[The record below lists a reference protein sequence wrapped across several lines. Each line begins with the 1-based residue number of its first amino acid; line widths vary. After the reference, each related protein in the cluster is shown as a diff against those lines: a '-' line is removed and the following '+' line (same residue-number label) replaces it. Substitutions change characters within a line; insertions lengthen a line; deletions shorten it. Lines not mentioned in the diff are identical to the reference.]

1 MLFLSQALMAI
12 GIGLSQLP
20 TGNCQLTL
28 SVNQLTPNPSD
39 GTTVVINESL
49 GNTYPYGGRLS
60 ITSDIPVNIQR
71 YADVDAQFV
80 DGSHPVTAGDV
91 RVVVT
96 SDCDVSETTDMPT
109 VELNNETGTINVKLN
124 ATTDMPYLNPTWYD
138 AIWSYTSYWAG
149 EFMYTSTIANI
160 EITLDDVENATL
172 TDSTAKAGT
181 TTDVAEVTT
190 QADATS
196 DVPDD
201 TQSVEGS
208 NDGKSPGHSI
218 RKSFFGQTIATFMVL
233 YATNV
238 FLSGLV
244 GNLNIVGFGK
254 IAVAA
259 IGVSALF
266 SKAHPRKNSAQ
277 TITRKLQ
284 ICNFNVDILID
295 GCYNSFTINAPSARI
310 VDANMVNLTSS
321 EDANDPATTNYKA
334 TLEFPLSDSNI
345 ELQPNS
351 TVASIECVI
360 IAEGRPFIDTT
371 GKSLQASPV
380 LVADLSWLGY
390 LEEKD
395 TDESF
400 NLSNSTEHVALSLG
414 EDWTRR
420 ALAEHASVASFSAFS
435 IALMTNQAPSILVE
449 DSLKAAQDEIRHAK
463 VSFDIASIL
472 TGKEVGPGPLP
483 ASKLEFKQ
491 DLTALALSVARE
503 GCVDETLST
512 FSAALEANAIDDVL
526 NSVTGNTKYSN
537 IDHDVL
543 ALMRDELKQISV
555 EESSHS
561 ALAWRTLSWIC
572 SVDTK
577 ACTHVHDEVF
587 KETNLRQRINQVLPN
602 QKLEVLE
609 MVHEQWMQ
617 VLASHRIN
625 HNNDE
630 ESHQQSLC
638 RSVSEEHT
646 TTESLS
652 CISKLTEDIRRDLLC

>member
-1 MLFLSQALMAI
+1 MAI
-12 GIGLSQLP
+12 GIGLSQLQA
-20 TGNCQLTL
+20 GQCED
-28 SVNQLTPNPSD
+28 QLTPNPSD

-96 SDCDVSETTDMPT
+96 SDCDVSETTDLPT
-109 VELNNETGTINVKLN
+109 VELDNETGTINVKWN

-160 EITLDDVENATL
+160 EVTLDDVENATL
-172 TDSTAKAGT
+172 TGSTAKADA

-190 QADATS
+190 QADSTS
-196 DVPDD
+196 DAPDN
-201 TQSVEGS
+201 TQSVEES
-208 NDGKSPGHSI
+208 KDDKSPGHSL
-218 RKSFFGQTIATFMVL
+218 RKSFFGQTIATFLVL

-238 FLSGLV
+238 FLSGLA
-244 GNLNIVGFGK
+244 GNLNIFGFGK

-266 SKAHPRKNSAQ
+266 SKAHPRKNSVQ
-277 TITRKLQ
+277 DITRKLQ
-284 ICNFNVDILID
+284 MCNFNVDILID

-321 EDANDPATTNYKA
+321 EDANDPATTNYMA
-334 TLEFPLSDSNI
+334 TLEFPLYVSTT

-360 IAEGRPFIDTT
+360 LAEGRPFIDTT

-380 LVADLSWLGY
+380 LEADLSWLGY

-395 TDESF
+395 TDEIF
-400 NLSNSTEHVALSLG
+400 NLSNSTELVALSLG

-449 DSLKAAQDEIRHAK
+449 DSLKAAQDEIRHTK

-483 ASKLEFKQ
+483 ASKLEFEQ
-491 DLTALALSVARE
+491 DLTSLALSVARE

-537 IDHDVL
+537 IDHNVL

-577 ACTHVHDEVF
+577 ACTHVHEEVF
-587 KETNLRQRINQVLPN
+587 KETVLRQKINQVLPN

-617 VLASHRIN
+617 VLASHRMN
-625 HNNDE
+625 HKYE
-630 ESHQQSLC
+630 ESHQQSFC
-638 RSVSEEHT
+638 RSVSEEDT

-652 CISKLTEDIRRDLLC
+652 CISELTENIRRDLLC